1 MIKLPS
7 SEVVSPKPFSEG
19 TAAKILDTLEEVK
32 KRWPS
37 ASDPKIAEEWKVWGK
52 VFAPRSDS
60 AEEYVQQLRRYGEP
74 FHVPLRDLIFDSNN
88 FVLRNWILN
97 ERSSKIDPD
106 FVYPEILKA
115 AMNSVRSRFNP
126 DPLMPRLSSSTDA
139 ELTENLRLYKDN
151 LKEYELYLSSLNAG
165 SLKERSRRHV
175 LYVGIAPSVNGIF
188 IIVTEFFTF

>member
-1 MIKLPS
+1 M
-7 SEVVSPKPFSEG
+7 
-19 TAAKILDTLEEVK
+19 
-32 KRWPS
+32 
-37 ASDPKIAEEWKVWGK
+37 
-52 VFAPRSDS
+52 
-60 AEEYVQQLRRYGEP
+60 
-74 FHVPLRDLIFDSNN
+74 RDLIFDSNN

-97 ERSSKIDPD
+97 ERSSNVDPD

-175 LYVGIAPSVNGIF
+175 LYVGTAPSVNGIF
-188 IIVTEFFTF
+188 IIVTEFFTI